1 MKKPVVKKKKKTKK
15 TKRDLKISISLSG
28 FPTPEPPVC
37 EAGLGLESY
46 AIPDSAVTASSMVDI
61 YHKPGNG
68 RLHFQ
73 KVPSPLRYGAW
84 ATAGAHYLTAKD
96 SWFQVDFGSWRKVT
110 IIATQGRQD
119 ALQWVTKYRVSYSYD
134 GIFFKDY
141 MEGGYRKVLK
151 SQIKVKITLL
161 KNKFVV
167 QSIVVPLCVAG
178 WGWGSGGGG
187 GRCGGV
193 GES

>member
-1 MKKPVVKKKKKTKK
+1 
-15 TKRDLKISISLSG
+15 
-28 FPTPEPPVC
+28 
-37 EAGLGLESY
+37 
-46 AIPDSAVTASSMVDI
+46 MVDI

-178 WGWGSGGGG
+178 WGWGRGGGEVWWSWGELSDAG
-187 GRCGGV
+187 GGSTLPVTTCWCFFKTYRKLNFLIFFDCRYKTDLIFRSGFQCNI
-193 GES
+193 